1 MTTGR
6 RTVRKKEERQ
16 PTRRRPAFGRK
27 THKELSHTGMNRPL
41 PGVPKE
47 NVVHPVRLVCHGSA
61 LLVRVLLD
69 VAGHAFQ
76 GCPTAVPVFD
86 DSFDVWSLPGPQ
98 TTRLITAIACSVRCH
113 TGNHSNR
120 RLLSG
125 RMINIIRVILSIIT
139 WRQARPA
146 SWSSQ
151 YRGRRKFE
159 YMDRTVMVRPGVW
172 GSTFHVNCFLPGGKN
187 PRSAVVLNSNQF
199 SAGTMQGGCR

>member
-1 MTTGR
+1 MLPYWY
-6 RTVRKKEERQ
+6 E
-16 PTRRRPAFGRK
+16 
-27 THKELSHTGMNRPL
+27 SPL

-86 DSFDVWSLPGPQ
+86 DSFDVRSLPSPQ
-98 TTRLITAIACSVRCH
+98 TTRFITAIACSVRCH
-113 TGNHSNR
+113 TCNHSNR
-120 RLLSG
+120 NFLSA

-146 SWSSQ
+146 SRSSQ
-151 YRGRRKFE
+151 YRGRRQCV
-159 YMDRTVMVRPGVW
+159 YLDRTVILRPCAW
-172 GSTFHVNCFLPGGKN
+172 GSTFHVSCFLPGGKN
-187 PRSAVVLNSNQF
+187 SRSAVVLNSNQF
-199 SAGTMQGGCR
+199 SGGTMQGGCH